1 MSKALIFA
9 ALLAGLPA
17 AAYAQDTRDN
27 PVNAGAAAGAAVG
40 AAATAPLAA
49 AARNRWR
56 PDGRR
61 GAEIP
66 PLCHRGANSVLHVA
80 GPSACRRRRRATAVG
95 CDALSG
101 SSGIWRD
108 PLRIYHRRQRA
119 GAGRPVEPS
128 DRRGRTVGS
137 PAPKSKD
144 GWKQERPLSPA
155 FLEASCGSSGDAGAS
170 WVRSQGRRS
179 PANITGLH
187 TGDGL
192 AKAGLTYD

>member
-49 AARNRWR
+49 AAGIVGGLTGVEAPRFHHYVIEEQIPSYMW
-56 PDGRR
+56 PDHPRVVVGDVL
-61 GAEIP
+61 P
-66 PLCHRGANSVLHVA
+66 P
-80 GPSACRRRRRATAVG
+80 
-95 CDALSG
+95 SG
-101 SSGIWRD
+101 VMLYPVPPEYGVTRYEYTIV
-108 PLRIYHRRQRA
+108 

-144 GWKQERPLSPA
+144 GWKTGKAAFSGLSRGLLRA
-155 FLEASCGSSGDAGAS
+155 SSGD
-170 WVRSQGRRS
+170 
-179 PANITGLH
+179 P
-187 TGDGL
+187 
-192 AKAGLTYD
+192 